1 MNTTIASDAH
11 VHDAMFGAESFKID
25 QGVGPTGVRTVLRFE
40 GRQMVIE
47 KQQDME
53 PILRHVQAMRE
64 RNAGKSWGEGKEV
77 GHIPELFY
85 VPISQDPDRE
95 RRKRRLKAFF
105 RQYPDFCAYPAYLK
119 G

>member
-1 MNTTIASDAH
+1 MNTTTVSDAH
-11 VHDAMFGAESFKID
+11 VTDAMFGTAAFKID
-25 QGVGPTGVRTVLRFE
+25 EGVSATGVRTVLHFE

-64 RNAGKSWGEGKEV
+64 RNEGKNWGEGKEV

-85 VPISQDPDRE
+85 IPISQDRDRE
-95 RRKRRLKAFF
+95 RRKRRIKAFF
-105 RQYPDFCAYPAYLK
+105 RQYPAFCAYPAYLK
-119 G
+119 D